1 MEWRDFILFGGLSLN
16 RLAHSGILAPYALI
30 IVIVVTLVTAA
41 FAQPEATD
49 EEPTAEPTAPIA
61 LQPPAPVN
69 VIAGIGERN
78 VTWNDFL
85 PGNVRIAEGGTVTWT
100 VTTDEPHTVTFLAGQ
115 PRPNIVVP
123 QPEGGNRPPMFD
135 PAYVFPTIPAG
146 PWDGTTYVN
155 SADLGKGQQFSLTFG
170 TQGRFSYICLLH
182 PPMTGTVEVVAPGTA
197 DVTTQADVDR
207 SVAGD
212 RARMETQV
220 AEILRTRGGPTSI
233 DGTNGAKTWFVRAG
247 TDRRDGRLDIMAFL
261 PGELTVRQGDSVV
274 WYADH
279 PMPHTVTFPAAGQG
293 EPVLVNVQLP
303 DGRLIPA
310 PEPGQ
315 PMPPEVAA
323 LLADPANAPRL
334 VVGPGGV
341 PSRPS
346 PTYDGRSF
354 YNSGVIGDHP
364 GIQVPTQQVW
374 MLTFDRPGTYE
385 YLCVLHDPLGMEG
398 KITVTP
404 R

>member
-1 MEWRDFILFGGLSLN
+1 LN
-16 RLAHSGILAPYALI
+16 WLARFTLLVTVP
-30 IVIVVTLVTAA
+30 VILVTAG
-41 FAQPEATD
+41 FAQSEPTD
-49 EEPTAEPTAPIA
+49 EAPMAEPIASVA
-61 LQPPAPVN
+61 LQPPAPLN
-69 VIAGIGERN
+69 LTAGLGERS

-85 PGNVRIAEGGTVTWT
+85 STNVRIVEGTTVTWT
-100 VTTDEPHTVTFLAGQ
+100 VASDEPHTVTFLAGQ

-135 PAYVFPTIPAG
+135 PAYVFPSVPSG

-155 SADLGKGQQFSLTFG
+155 SGDLGRGQQFSLTFG
-170 TQGRFSYICLLH
+170 LQGRFNYVCLLH
-182 PPMTGTVEVVAPGTA
+182 PPMVGTVEVVAPGTT
-197 DVTTQADVDR
+197 DVTTQADVER

-220 AEILRTRGGPTSI
+220 AEILRTRGGPASLEGPNST
-233 DGTNGAKTWFVRAG
+233 KTWFVRAG

-261 PGELTVRQGDSVV
+261 PGELTIRQGDTVL
-274 WYADH
+274 WYTDH
-279 PMPHTVTFPAAGQG
+279 PVPHTVTFPAAGQG
-293 EPVLVNVQLP
+293 EPTLVQLQLP
-303 DGRLIPA
+303 DGRMIPA

-323 LLADPANAPRL
+323 LLADPATAPRL
-334 VVGPGGV
+334 VVGPGGA

-364 GIQVPTQQVW
+364 GIQVPTEQVW
-374 MLTFDRPGTYE
+374 MLTFDRPGVYE

-398 KITVTP
+398 KITVTA

>member
-1 MEWRDFILFGGLSLN
+1 M
-16 RLAHSGILAPYALI
+16 
-30 IVIVVTLVTAA
+30 LVTAG
-41 FAQPEATD
+41 FVQPEAMD
-49 EEPTAEPTAPIA
+49 EAPMAEPAAPMAPMA
-61 LQPPAPVN
+61 LQPPAPLTIV
-69 VIAGIGERN
+69 AGLGERT

-85 PGNVRIAEGGTVTWT
+85 PGNSRVAEGTTVTWT

-115 PRPNIVVP
+115 PRPILFMR
-123 QPEGGNRPPMFD
+123 QPEGGDRPPMLN
-135 PAYVFPTIPAG
+135 PVYAFPSMPAG
-146 PWDGTTYVN
+146 PWDGTNYVN
-155 SADLGKGQQFSLTFG
+155 SGDIGKGQSFSLTFG
-170 TQGRFSYICLLH
+170 RQGRYPYVCLLH
-182 PPMTGTVEVVAPGTA
+182 PPMTGTVEVVPPGTP

-212 RARMETQV
+212 RARMETQL
-220 AEILRTRGGPTSI
+220 ADILRMRGDPTSI
-233 DGTNGAKTWFVRAG
+233 EGPSGVRTWFVRAG

-261 PGELTVRQGDSVV
+261 PGELTVRQGDTVV
-274 WYADH
+274 WYTDH

-293 EPVLVNVQLP
+293 EPVLVNIQLP

-315 PMPPEVAA
+315 PLPPEVAM

-334 VVGPGGV
+334 VIGPGGM
-341 PSRPS
+341 PNRPA

-354 YNSGVIGDHP
+354 YNSGIIGDHP
-364 GIQVPTQQVW
+364 GIDFPTPQVW
-374 MLTFDRPGTYE
+374 MLTFDRPGSYE

>member
-1 MEWRDFILFGGLSLN
+1 MARLSALGGLPLN
-16 RLAHSGILAPYALI
+16 RLARFTLPIALA
-30 IVIVVTLVTAA
+30 VMLVTAG
-41 FAQPEATD
+41 FVQPEAMND
-49 EEPTAEPTAPIA
+49 GPMAVPFAPIVM
-61 LQPPAPVN
+61 QPPAPLN
-69 VIAGIGERN
+69 VTVALGARS

-85 PGNVRIAEGGTVTWT
+85 PGNIRVVEGATVTWT
-100 VTTDEPHTVTFLAGQ
+100 VTTDELHTVTFLAGQ

-123 QPEGGNRPPMFD
+123 QPEAPNRPPMFD
-135 PAYVFPTIPAG
+135 PTYAFPTVPAG

-170 TQGRFSYICLLH
+170 RQGRYAYVCLLH
-182 PPMTGTVEVVAPGTA
+182 PPMTGTVEVITPGTP
-197 DVTTQADVDR
+197 DVTTQADVER
-207 SVAGD
+207 AVAGD

-220 AEILRTRGGPTSI
+220 AEIMRARGGPTSI
-233 DGTNGAKTWFVRAG
+233 DGINGAKTWFVRAG

-261 PGELTVRQGDSVV
+261 PGELTIRQGDTVV

-293 EPVLVNVQLP
+293 EPVFVNIQLA

-310 PEPGQ
+310 PEPGE

-323 LLADPANAPRL
+323 VLADPANAPRL
-334 VVGPGGV
+334 VVGPGGM
-341 PSRPS
+341 PNRPA

-374 MLTFDRPGTYE
+374 MLTFDQPGNYE
-385 YLCVLHDPLGMEG
+385 YLCVIHDPLGMEG